1 MHQLR
6 VSQRPRAAALVAGVV
21 SLLALFAVTGHS
33 IASAQ
38 VTTQRRDTTSRQR
51 GDTGVRLAP
60 VEVRASII
68 PAAGPTIGS
77 GVPARIS
84 TITGREIDAWE
95 PRLLPDALGSR
106 AGVSIY
112 DDLGSPYKLNLS
124 TRGFIAGPTVGLPP
138 GVSVF
143 LDGIRQNEPDAQ
155 EVNFDLLPMEHV
167 KRVELLSGTASL
179 LGPNALGGAINLITE
194 RGSGPPRGELEASG
208 GSFGAASAE
217 GSIGGRSAGAWD
229 YYLSGGYERE
239 DGWRQATGARNYSGF
254 LNLGRLGEER
264 GVSLQYA
271 VKSRAETAG
280 SLPESI
286 FETSPEVNFTAGD
299 FEDLD
304 AQQLALSGYSPVVN
318 GHGSLTAYVSPAT
331 SASRSTAV
339 GFPEAPATPVAGSFP
354 LGAARAPRRSA
365 RRTFAASART

>member
-1 MHQLR
+1 
-6 VSQRPRAAALVAGVV
+6 
-21 SLLALFAVTGHS
+21 
-33 IASAQ
+33 
-38 VTTQRRDTTSRQR
+38 
-51 GDTGVRLAP
+51 VRLAP

-95 PRLLPDALGSR
+95 PRLLSDALGSQ

-124 TRGFIAGPTVGLPP
+124 TRGFVAGPTIGLPS

-179 LGPNALGGAINLITE
+179 LGPNSLGGAINLITE
-194 RGSGPPRGELEASG
+194 RGSGPPHGELEAAG

-217 GSIGGRSAGAWD
+217 GSVSGRSEGGWD

-239 DGWRQATGARNYSGF
+239 DGWRQATGART
-254 LNLGRLGEER
+254 
-264 GVSLQYA
+264 A
-271 VKSRAETAG
+271 V
-280 SLPESI
+280 
-286 FETSPEVNFTAGD
+286 
-299 FEDLD
+299 
-304 AQQLALSGYSPVVN
+304 QQLRGIITLAMMPL
-318 GHGSLTAYVSPAT
+318 L
-331 SASRSTAV
+331 
-339 GFPEAPATPVAGSFP
+339 APTPR
-354 LGAARAPRRSA
+354 LRQ
-365 RRTFAASART
+365 